1 MTTPAVAPGP
11 PAPTPPRTA
20 AAGGPREDA
29 AALGPFD
36 RQLHAARQ
44 QRDAAGVDPSSKAP
58 ERREQAPAPRQ
69 PDAAAPAA
77 DPPAATGPRPAPASG
92 AVAVATDAAAPAAKA
107 PAEKDAS
114 GEPAAS
120 ALAGAMLAL
129 LGPSV
134 AGVLRP
140 AVTGAVDVVP
150 AGGKS
155 VASDAGAATSLRL
168 DAAAA
173 VELPVTAV
181 VAAVSGRGPLPVVD
195 TGREPSKD
203 AVTPIAL
210 PGQPP
215 PAAPVVPHAL
225 QLQSPPGGPA
235 FGQELGQHVAWLGG
249 QDIKQARIRLHPEE
263 LGSLDV
269 NVSVTHG
276 RVDVVFSAQHPA
288 AVAAVQQGL
297 PQLDQMLARHG
308 LSLGHAEVGQ
318 RDRGDGRRRAGHAGA
333 GVADE
338 IAEVHG
344 IGPAASPGRV
354 GLLDAF
360 A

>member
-1 MTTPAVAPGP
+1 MTTPAVASGT
-11 PAPTPPRTA
+11 PAPAPARA
-20 AAGGPREDA
+20 APADSPREDVPA
-29 AALGPFD
+29 PGTFD

-44 QRDAAGVDPSSKAP
+44 QHDAVDADASPKATELREQPAPPRQSDAAGS
-58 ERREQAPAPRQ
+58 
-69 PDAAAPAA
+69 AA
-77 DPPAATGPRPAPASG
+77 DPQVATKPQPASAPGAVVETTDATAPA
-92 AVAVATDAAAPAAKA
+92 VKA
-107 PAEKDAS
+107 PAEKNAS

-129 LGPSV
+129 LGPAV

-140 AVTGAVDVVP
+140 AATRAVDVVL
-150 AGGKS
+150 ADGKS
-155 VASDAGAATSLRL
+155 VATDVGVATSPQL

-173 VELPVTAV
+173 DLPATAV
-181 VAAVSGRGPLPVVD
+181 VAAVSGRDPLPVVE
-195 TGREPSKD
+195 TGRDPSKD
-203 AVTPIAL
+203 AVPSIAL
-210 PGQPP
+210 ASQPP
-215 PAAPVVPHAL
+215 PAAPLVPHPL
-225 QLQSPPGGPA
+225 QLQAPPGTPA

-318 RDRGDGRRRAGHAGA
+318 HDRGDGRRRAGHAGA

-344 IGPAASPGRV
+344 IGPAASPVRV

>member
-1 MTTPAVAPGP
+1 MTTPAVAPSS
-11 PAPTPPRTA
+11 PAAAPPRATPADNPREEA
-20 AAGGPREDA
+20 AAPGA
-29 AALGPFD
+29 FD

-44 QRDAAGVDPSSKAP
+44 QHDGVDADTSPKAT
-58 ERREQAPAPRQ
+58 ERREQPAVPRRADASESVADPQVATKTQSAPAPGAVVETT
-69 PDAAAPAA
+69 DATAPA
-77 DPPAATGPRPAPASG
+77 
-92 AVAVATDAAAPAAKA
+92 VKA

-129 LGPSV
+129 LGPAI

-140 AVTGAVDVVP
+140 AATKAVDVVL
-150 AGGKS
+150 ADGKS
-155 VASDAGAATSLRL
+155 VATEVGVATSPQL

-173 VELPVTAV
+173 ADLPATAV
-181 VAAVSGRGPLPVVD
+181 VVAVSGRNPLPVVE
-195 TGREPSKD
+195 TGRDPAKG

-210 PGQPP
+210 ASQPP
-215 PAAPVVPHAL
+215 PAAPLAPHPL
-225 QLQSPPGGPA
+225 QLQSPPGTPA

-318 RDRGDGRRRAGHAGA
+318 HDRGDGRRPAGHAGA

-344 IGPAASPGRV
+344 IGPAASPARV